1 IFRGNVE
8 DEVLDLTTLSPARAV
23 EPGAA
28 PAVRQA
34 APDPPTGR
42 PDPVTGDI
50 ELAGGSPLTR
60 AHLQERNAANAAQG
74 AVQQGVSAK
83 PGRDAREAWRLFDGA
98 NKEAA
103 LSRATWRADTYD
115 LFEGSAIKIA
125 ERSDDQSDQ
134 VIEIMER
141 MFAGGD
147 ERAPIK
153 QFRPGERDPVQALYD
168 KFDEATVRLIQAD
181 PDFEIKALPEYF
193 SHQFKVQKTP
203 RGPGA
208 RGLQLRPGFLRKRK
222 LTGALG
228 EILDARPDLDLVTWD
243 PVAYVERHVAAVDNY
258 INSLEVIRGLKATG
272 RIAPSGRG
280 GQKLSEVVAKTQHGD
295 LGSLTG
301 RRVVAADRDN
311 IGRVL
316 SVSSDGTSAEVH
328 FVNRETGAQATKS
341 LPTSQLSI
349 IESATGAVRE
359 GAPAAWRTP
368 DIAPFKVRQALQ
380 GWVAQPDV
388 ALTLE
393 QMFGKSAFDQFGAL
407 KLLKNVRESA
417 FRVKVFG
424 GAFQLIDYS
433 FRDVG
438 LGLSEVVRLRPGSAV
453 RAWASPIKAVARSVT
468 PGLDRR
474 LTRLAGAN
482 PKLKLLYRNGLA
494 AGVDPSISDEAIR
507 GMGGFIP
514 ETVGGKQIPG
524 ARGLQQVI
532 DFMGGGAYEKFHKET
547 LEQAGLVIL
556 EKQLKRGLPLEEAGR
571 LAVEEVNVFFSSI
584 PNWQSAVRSKTGRD
598 LLKFPFF
605 AIGEG

>member
-1 IFRGNVE
+1 M
-8 DEVLDLTTLSPARAV
+8 
-23 EPGAA
+23 
-28 PAVRQA
+28 
-34 APDPPTGR
+34 
-42 PDPVTGDI
+42 
-50 ELAGGSPLTR
+50 
-60 AHLQERNAANAAQG
+60 
-74 AVQQGVSAK
+74 QQGVSAK
-83 PGRDAREAWRLFDGA
+83 PGRDAREAWRLFEGA
-98 NKEAA
+98 NKEAS

-115 LFEGSAIKIA
+115 LFKDSAIKIT

-134 VIEIMER
+134 VVEIMER
-141 MFAGGD
+141 MFAGGE
-147 ERAPIK
+147 ERAPVQ

-228 EILDARPDLDLVTWD
+228 EILEARPDLDLVTWD
-243 PVAYVERHVAAVDNY
+243 PVAYVERHIAAVDNY

-272 RIAPSGRG
+272 RIAPE
-280 GQKLSEVVAKTQHGD
+280 K
-295 LGSLTG
+295 
-301 RRVVAADRDN
+301 
-311 IGRVL
+311 
-316 SVSSDGTSAEVH
+316 
-328 FVNRETGAQATKS
+328 
-341 LPTSQLSI
+341 
-349 IESATGAVRE
+349 

-368 DIAPFKVRQALQ
+368 DISPFKVRQKLD
-380 GWVAQPDV
+380 GWVAHPDV
-388 ALTLE
+388 ATTLE
-393 QMFGKSAFDQFGAL
+393 QMFGKSAFDQHGAL
-407 KLLKNVRESA
+407 KLLKNVRETA

-424 GAFQLIDYS
+424 GAFQLIDYT

-438 LGLSEVVRLRPGSAV
+438 LGLSELVRLQPGGAV
-453 RAWASPIKAVARSVT
+453 RAWASPIKSLARSVV
-468 PGLDRR
+468 PGLDRK
-474 LTRLAGAN
+474 LTRLAGNN

-507 GMGGFIP
+507 GIGKIIP
-514 ETVGGKQIPG
+514 ETVVGKQIPG
-524 ARGLQQVI
+524 ARGLQQVL

-556 EKQLKRGLPLEEAGR
+556 EKQLKRGVPLEEAGR
-571 LAVEEVNVFFSSI
+571 LAAEEVNVFFSSI

-605 AIGEG
+605 ATGELEGWFRLPFQAPAGFAGIIGSTVIMAEMLQKLFTGDWLSLDQLNPYEVRGETT